1 MGIALRLALLWKTR
15 YLKEFDVLTRTG
27 LFCRFE
33 ERAEEVP
40 EFRWFIIVQVRVVIR
55 VILRV
60 ILRVIPRDILRHEVS
75 IILRPGVT
83 ILTPV

>member
-40 EFRWFIIVQVRVVIR
+40 EFRWFIIVQVRV
-55 VILRV
+55 ILRV